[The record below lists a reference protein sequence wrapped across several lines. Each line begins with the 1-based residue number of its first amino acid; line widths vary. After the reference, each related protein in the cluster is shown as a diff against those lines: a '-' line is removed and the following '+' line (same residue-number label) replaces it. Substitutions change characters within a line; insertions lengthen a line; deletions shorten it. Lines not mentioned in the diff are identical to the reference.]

1 MNDHSTLRGGFAI
14 PASPFPL
21 LPLRSCVLF
30 PGTAQTLPVGRS
42 RSVALVEAIRA
53 GDIIGVAP
61 QRETRN
67 DELTLTDL
75 NPVGV
80 FARVVDIHRV
90 AAGDY
95 RLILEGLDRF
105 QLTGLLRNDPF
116 WTASGTPLPDELE
129 DAGAVAALALEL
141 REKVQSV
148 EGWAHAE
155 LADPAADP
163 GLYADQVA
171 SALGVAPA
179 RELEVLAERGVAARL
194 KLVLDLFETQV
205 LHAEVKRK
213 IRQDVQREV
222 GKGQREAILR
232 EQLRAIQRELGDD
245 GQAGGLDKLKERLD
259 KAGLPEEPREAADRE
274 FQRLEGISA
283 QAPEANVIRTWLEL
297 IADLP
302 WSAKAEVKDD
312 PDAVARKL
320 DEDHHGLAD
329 VKKRIL
335 EHMAVLKLTGRSR
348 GTILCLV
355 GPPGVGKTSLGQS
368 IADATARPLVR
379 VALGGVGDE
388 AELRGHRRTY
398 IGALPGRILTA
409 LKKAKVRNPVLLLD
423 EIDKLGSGWR
433 GSPEAAL
440 LEVLDPEQNKS
451 FTDHYLELPFDLSEV
466 LFVCTANDLGG
477 LSAPL
482 RDRLEVIELA
492 GYTQDEK
499 VRIARTHLIPKLLA
513 ELAIPEGCL
522 SLTDASVAAIIRDY
536 TRESGVRQLNR
547 EISKICRG
555 AALEVARA
563 ADGKAPRM
571 EVDELDL
578 PTYLGKLRF
587 FSEIAER
594 TSVPGVATGLAWTPS
609 GGDILFIETSR
620 MPGKGHLEITGQ
632 LGDVMKESA
641 KAALTFVRSHAV
653 ELGIAGDG
661 EDALEAWDLHIHVP
675 AGAVPKD
682 GPSAGVTM
690 FTALTSLFT
699 DRRVR
704 SDTAMTGECTLRGRV
719 LPVGGI
725 KSKVLAAHRAGIRRV
740 ILPGK
745 NRRDYEEVPA
755 EVRNQLEVVFADDMR
770 EVIAAAL
777 EEAPAHLGNGDGA
790 LRPAREAEIPLAG

>member
-1 MNDHSTLRGGFAI
+1 
-14 PASPFPL
+14 
-21 LPLRSCVLF
+21 VLF
-30 PGTAQTLPVGRS
+30 PGTVLTLPVGRS
-42 RSVALVEAIRA
+42 RSVALLEAVRP
-53 GDIIGVAP
+53 GDVIGVAP
-61 QRETRN
+61 QLDTRG
-67 DELTLTDL
+67 DDLAMTDL

-80 FARVVDIHRV
+80 YARIVDIHRV
-90 AAGDY
+90 SAGDY
-95 RLILEGLDRF
+95 RLTLEGLDRF
-105 QLTGLLRNDPF
+105 RLTGLVRNDPF
-116 WTASGTPLPDELE
+116 WTGSGNLLQDEVDDAE
-129 DAGAVAALALEL
+129 AAGALAAEL
-141 REKVQSV
+141 RDKVEAL
-148 EGWAHAE
+148 EGWAHAG
-155 LADPAADP
+155 LNDPGTDP

-171 SALGVAPA
+171 SALRLATA
-179 RELEVLAERGVAARL
+179 RELEVLAELGVAARL
-194 KLVLDLFETQV
+194 RLVLGLFGTQV

-213 IRQDVQREV
+213 ISQDVQREV
-222 GKGQREAILR
+222 GKGQREAVLR

-245 GQAGGLDKLKERLD
+245 GQAGGSAKLKERLD
-259 KAGLPEEPREAADRE
+259 QAGLPEEVRAAADRE
-274 FQRLEGISA
+274 LQRLEGMTA

-312 PDAVARKL
+312 PDGVARKL
-320 DEDHHGLAD
+320 DADHHGLED

-368 IADATARPLVR
+368 IAEATGRPLVR

-398 IGALPGRILTA
+398 IGALPGRILSA

-440 LEVLDPEQNKS
+440 LEILDPEQNRN

-499 VRIARTHLIPKLLA
+499 IRIARTHLLPKLLA
-513 ELAIPEGCL
+513 ELAIPQGCL
-522 SLTDASVAAIIRDY
+522 AITDAGLAAIIRDY
-536 TRESGVRQLNR
+536 TREAGVRQLNR
-547 EISKICRG
+547 EIARIGRS

-563 ADGKAPRM
+563 AEGEAPRM
-571 EVDELDL
+571 EVDEADL

-594 TSVPGVATGLAWTPS
+594 TAVPGVATGLAWTPA

-620 MPGKGHLEITGQ
+620 MPGKGRLEITGQ

-641 KAALTFVRSHAV
+641 KAALTFVRSHAE
-653 ELGIAGDG
+653 ELGIAGPG
-661 EDALEAWDLHIHVP
+661 EDALAAWDLHIHVP

-690 FTALTSLFT
+690 FTALTSLLT
-699 DRRVR
+699 GRRVR
-704 SDTAMTGECTLRGRV
+704 PDTAMTGECTLRGRV

-755 EVRNQLEVVFADDMR
+755 EVREQLEVVFAEDMR

-777 EEAPAHLGNGDGA
+777 EEGPARLGNGDVT
-790 LRPAREAEIPLAG
+790 LLPVREAEIPLAC

>member
-1 MNDHSTLRGGFAI
+1 MNDHSTLRGGLAV

-21 LPLRSCVLF
+21 LPLRSRVLF
-30 PGTAQTLPVGRS
+30 PGTLLTVPVGRS
-42 RSVALVEAIRA
+42 RSVALLEAVRA
-53 GDIIGVAP
+53 GEVIGVAP
-61 QRETRN
+61 QRNPGDDQLATA
-67 DELTLTDL
+67 DL

-80 FARVVDIHRV
+80 FARIVDIRRV
-90 AAGDY
+90 SASDC
-95 RLILEGLDRF
+95 RMTLEGLDRF
-105 QLTGLLRNDPF
+105 QLTGLVRNDPF
-116 WTASGTPLPDELE
+116 WTASGNLVRDQVE
-129 DAGAVAALALEL
+129 DADTAAALAAEL
-141 REKVQSV
+141 REKVEAM
-148 EGWAHAE
+148 EGWARAD
-155 LADPAADP
+155 LADPGSEP
-163 GLYADQVA
+163 GLFADQVA
-171 SALGVAPA
+171 SALGLPAA
-179 RELEVLAERGVAARL
+179 RELEVLGEPGVAARL
-194 KLVLDLFETQV
+194 KLVLGLFDTQV
-205 LHAEVKRK
+205 LHAEVRRK
-213 IRQDVQREV
+213 ISQDVQREA
-222 GKGQREAILR
+222 GKGQREAVLR

-245 GQAGGLDKLKERLD
+245 RQADGMGRLKERLD
-259 KAGLPEEPREAADRE
+259 RAGLPEEAREAADRE
-274 FQRLEGISA
+274 FQRLEGMSA
-283 QAPEANVIRTWLEL
+283 QAPEANVVRTWLEL

-302 WSAKAEVKDD
+302 WSARAEARDD
-312 PDAVARKL
+312 PDSVARKL
-320 DEDHHGLAD
+320 DADHHGLAD
-329 VKKRIL
+329 VKQRIL

-368 IADATARPLVR
+368 IADATGRPLVR

-398 IGALPGRILTA
+398 IGALPGRILAA
-409 LKKAKVRNPVLLLD
+409 LKRAKVRNPVLLLD

-499 VRIARTHLIPKLLA
+499 VRIARTHLLPRLLA
-513 ELAIPEGCL
+513 ELAIPPGCL
-522 SLTDASVAAIIRDY
+522 AINDAALAAVIRDY
-536 TRESGVRQLNR
+536 TREAGVRQLNR
-547 EISKICRG
+547 EISRICRG

-563 ADGKAPRM
+563 ADGAPPRL
-571 EVDELDL
+571 EVDEPDL
-578 PTYLGKLRF
+578 PGYLGRLRF

-594 TSVPGVATGLAWTPS
+594 TAVPGVATGLAWTPA

-620 MPGKGHLEITGQ
+620 MPGKGRLEITGQ
-632 LGDVMKESA
+632 LGEVMQESA
-641 KAALTFVRSHAV
+641 KAALTFVRSHAG
-653 ELGIAGDG
+653 ELGIAAAG
-661 EDALEAWDLHIHVP
+661 EDPLEAWDLHIHVP

-690 FTALTSLFT
+690 FTALTSLLT
-699 DRRVR
+699 GRRVR
-704 SDTAMTGECTLRGRV
+704 PDTAMTGECTLRGRV

-740 ILPGK
+740 VLPGK

-755 EVRNQLEVVFADDMR
+755 EVRDQLEVVFADDLR
-770 EVIAAAL
+770 EVLAAAL
-777 EEAPAHLGNGDGA
+777 EAAPARPGSGDGGFA
-790 LRPAREAEIPLAG
+790 PVREVAIPLAG

>member
-1 MNDHSTLRGGFAI
+1 MNDHSTLRGGFAV
-14 PASPFPL
+14 PANPFPL

-30 PGTAQTLPVGRS
+30 PGTVLTLPVGRS
-42 RSVALVEAIRA
+42 RSVALLEAVRA
-53 GDIIGVAP
+53 GDVIGIAP

-67 DELTLTDL
+67 DDLATADL

-80 FARVVDIHRV
+80 FARIVDIHRV
-90 AAGDY
+90 SAGDY
-95 RLILEGLDRF
+95 RLTLEGLDRF

-116 WTASGTPLPDELE
+116 WTASGNPVCDEVE
-129 DAGAVAALALEL
+129 DAEAAAALAVEL
-141 REKVQSV
+141 REKVQGV
-148 EGWAHAE
+148 EGWAHGD
-155 LADPAADP
+155 LAGPGTDP

-171 SALGVAPA
+171 SALRLPMA

-194 KLVLDLFETQV
+194 RLVLDLFGTQV

-213 IRQDVQREV
+213 IRQDAQREV
-222 GKGQREAILR
+222 GKGQREAVLR

-245 GQAGGLDKLKERLD
+245 GQADGMGKLKERLD

-274 FQRLEGISA
+274 FQRLEGMSA

-312 PDAVARKL
+312 PDSVARKL

-368 IADATARPLVR
+368 IADATGRPLVR

-398 IGALPGRILTA
+398 IGALPGRVLSA

-423 EIDKLGSGWR
+423 EIDSGWR

-499 VRIARTHLIPKLLA
+499 LRIARTHLIPKLLA

-522 SLTDASVAAIIRDY
+522 SITDGSLAAIIRDY

-547 EISKICRG
+547 EIAKICRG

-563 ADGKAPRM
+563 ADRTSPPTWASSVSSRRSPSAPRS
-571 EVDELDL
+571 
-578 PTYLGKLRF
+578 PGSPPGWPGPLR
-587 FSEIAER
+587 AA
-594 TSVPGVATGLAWTPS
+594 TSSSSRPRACPVRGAWRSRANS
-609 GGDILFIETSR
+609 GT
-620 MPGKGHLEITGQ
+620 
-632 LGDVMKESA
+632 
-641 KAALTFVRSHAV
+641 
-653 ELGIAGDG
+653 
-661 EDALEAWDLHIHVP
+661 
-675 AGAVPKD
+675 
-682 GPSAGVTM
+682 
-690 FTALTSLFT
+690 
-699 DRRVR
+699 
-704 SDTAMTGECTLRGRV
+704 
-719 LPVGGI
+719 
-725 KSKVLAAHRAGIRRV
+725 
-740 ILPGK
+740 
-745 NRRDYEEVPA
+745 
-755 EVRNQLEVVFADDMR
+755 
-770 EVIAAAL
+770 
-777 EEAPAHLGNGDGA
+777 
-790 LRPAREAEIPLAG
+790 